1 MLKPWSYH
9 GELKIEILTDFP
21 ERFASLRTVYLG
33 DDAKPFSVERARLHG
48 SKAAL
53 LKLKGIDST
62 QAAEK
67 LRNLLVQVPMDEA
80 VPLPEGKFY
89 LYQLIGLKVKT
100 TAGEPLGEVVDV
112 LDTAGANDVYVVH
125 DGAREILI
133 PAIEPVVKQVD
144 LERGEMIVERMEGL
158 W

>member
-1 MLKPWSYH
+1 M
-9 GELKIEILTDFP
+9 
-21 ERFASLRTVYLG
+21 
-33 DDAKPFSVERARLHG
+33 
-48 SKAAL
+48 
-53 LKLKGIDST
+53 
-62 QAAEK
+62 
-67 LRNLLVQVPMDEA
+67 
-80 VPLPEGKFY
+80 
-89 LYQLIGLKVKT
+89 IGLKVKT

-144 LERGEMIVERMEGL
+144 LERGEMIVEPMEGL